1 MNDPKQINP
10 FNMDKEVWKQLKIQA
25 IIENK
30 RTGKLVE
37 EAIKFYLE
45 NKAKDMATKI
55 NWKIWSFLSQI
66 FYFFL
71 YLIYMGT
78 AIRMKKQ

>member
-37 EAIKFYLE
+37 EAIRFYLD
-45 NKAKDMATKI
+45 NKAKDMATQI
-55 NWKIWSFLSQI
+55 N
-66 FYFFL
+66 
-71 YLIYMGT
+71 
-78 AIRMKKQ
+78 

>member
-37 EAIKFYLE
+37 EAIRFYLD
-45 NKAKDMATKI
+45 NKAKDMATQI
-55 NWKIWSFLSQI
+55 NWKIWSFLSKI
-66 FYFFL
+66 LTFFYIL
-71 YLIYMGT
+71 LI
-78 AIRMKKQ
+78 